1 MGARFRGNDSNN
13 MSKKISTSWSK
24 GAEWYDETVSRDDS
38 YQNKVILPNLLRLME
53 IKPGEKILDVGC
65 GTGFFAAEFS
75 KAGAKVYGI
84 DVGEELLAI
93 ARKNAPKVEFKSASA
108 DALPFGNEI
117 FDKVVFVLSL
127 QNMAD
132 MKKAVSEAVRTLK
145 SGGHRP
151 EATANAGQAGPRC
164 GGGKIFLVLNHP
176 AFRIPGESSW
186 GWDPAPERCRAGS
199 GCSGIQYRRI
209 DSYLSEKKSK
219 IQMHP
224 GDNPSDVTWSF
235 HVPLQYYFKLFN
247 KNGLVVE
254 RLEEWTSHTKTPTGP
269 RAEAENR
276 ARAEFPLFL
285 ALVTCLTGRQVDK
298 I

>member
-1 MGARFRGNDSNN
+1 MT
-13 MSKKISTSWSK
+13 KKISTSWGKS
-24 GAEWYDETVSRDDS
+24 AEWYDETIAKDDS

-65 GTGFFAAEFS
+65 GTGFFAAEFL
-75 KAGAKVYGI
+75 KAGAKVTGI
-84 DVGEELLAI
+84 DIGEELLVI
-93 ARKNAPKVEFKSASA
+93 ARKNFPKAEFRTASA
-108 DALPFGNEI
+108 EALPFENGI
-117 FDKVVFVLSL
+117 FDKAVFVLSL

-132 MKKAVSEAVRTLK
+132 MKKAISEASRTLK
-145 SGGHRP
+145 
-151 EATANAGQAGPRC
+151 TN
-164 GGGKIFLVLNHP
+164 GKIFFVLNHP

-186 GWDPAPERCRAGS
+186 GWDSEKNV
-199 GCSGIQYRRI
+199 QYRRL

-224 GDNPSDVTWSF
+224 GARPNDFTYSF

-269 RAEAENR
+269 RAAAENR

-285 ALVTCLTGRQVDK
+285 ALVVDK
-298 I
+298 FKILV